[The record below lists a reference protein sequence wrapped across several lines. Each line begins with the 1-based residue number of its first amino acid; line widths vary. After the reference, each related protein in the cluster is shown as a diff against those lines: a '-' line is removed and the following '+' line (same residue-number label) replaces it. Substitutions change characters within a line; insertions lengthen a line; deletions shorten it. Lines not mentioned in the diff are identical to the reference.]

1 MPIFYVFLRQMLT
14 NVPRLIP
21 CVPPLPLVTTL
32 LVLIAALAS
41 WDTRVTVKLAEVGVI
56 ELISHI

>member
-1 MPIFYVFLRQMLT
+1 MLT